1 MDKFC
6 VQGGQFWINDQ
17 PLLLQAGEIHYFR
30 TPVDQWEQRL
40 GLLKAAGFNALAT
53 YIPWL
58 WHQVDEGKS
67 DFDGHSHPM
76 RNLAGF
82 LDLAADMGMYII
94 ARPGPYIMAETINE
108 GIPPWVFA
116 NHPQCAYI
124 SQDGKAQNIASY
136 LHPDFKTCVS
146 HWYTEI
152 FSILTPRQITRG
164 GRIVLVQLD
173 NEMGM
178 IQWVRNSFDTNPN
191 TLERFAAYLR
201 QEYGSL
207 IGTRYPASDLVLF
220 LNNSLSHP
228 KGDNASLVVEDYR
241 NFYRSYLRE
250 YASFLLSE
258 ARVNGLEVPPVI
270 NVHGFMNGGKTF
282 PIGLSQLIEVMEM
295 ENVLSATDVYPGT
308 IGESNFHQLLMVNE
322 ITKALHN
329 PQQPLFSIE
338 FQAGGNPDFGN
349 GQTSFYDLHT
359 RLCLSS
365 GMRGINH
372 YLFSD
377 GENDPVLS
385 PVKRHEWGHPIRK
398 DGSLRRHY
406 YRYPKLSRVL
416 EAYGVDLTLAQ
427 PVVSTTIGFQLD
439 DFKTE
444 VNNESTLSATAMIT
458 HQREEVLFDM
468 IGRGLALTHRPF
480 NAIELSRSELDPI
493 ATPVV
498 WVMMD
503 KRCDVSTQQKLV
515 HYVRQG
521 GRLILIGRLCD
532 QDSMR
537 QPCTILQEALG
548 IQKVWNN
555 PPFTEGMIQAFGHAD
570 IPVSF
575 METYTGNFGEVI
587 ATSQKGAICGFIQP
601 VGEGKVLVFGATIP
615 ANTLQDLDLIH
626 QMGMKMNCE
635 PVFTLSDWADVRL
648 SRGEKGSFLFVNN
661 YQDDP
666 VETRVE
672 YQAKM
677 LFDGH
682 ALQIP
687 ARRGLILPL
696 DWQIRPGVTLI
707 YCTAEVISKVED
719 SASLTLHTEP
729 AEYWAELSLTGFRCE
744 GAETIKEENNLRLVR
759 IHGTDGFIVLQK
771 E

>member
-1 MDKFC
+1 MDEFR

-58 WHQVDEGKS
+58 WHQVEEGKS
-67 DFDGHSHPM
+67 DLDGHTHPM

-82 LDLAADMGMYII
+82 LDLAAEMGMYII

-116 NHPQCAYI
+116 KYPQCAYI

-136 LHPDFKTCVS
+136 LQPDFKTCAAR
-146 HWYTEI
+146 WYKEI
-152 FSILTPRQITRG
+152 FSILAPRQITRG

-178 IQWVRNSFDTNPN
+178 IQWVRNSFDINPD
-191 TLERFAAYLR
+191 TLERYAAYVH
-201 QEYGSL
+201 QVYGSR
-207 IGTRYPASDLVLF
+207 ITERYPASDLVQF
-220 LNNSLSHP
+220 LKESLIHP
-228 KGDNASLVVEDYR
+228 TGEAASLVVEDYR
-241 NFYRSYLRE
+241 SFYRSYLRE
-250 YASFLLSE
+250 YASFLLNE
-258 ARVNGLEVPPVI
+258 ARADGLEVPPVI

-282 PIGLSQLIEVMEM
+282 PIGLSQLIEVMDLRD
-295 ENVLSATDVYPGT
+295 VLSATDVYPGT
-308 IGESNFHQLLMVNE
+308 IGEANFHQLLMVNE

-338 FQAGGNPDFGN
+338 FQAGGNLDFGN

-385 PVKRHEWGHPIRK
+385 PVKRHDWGHPIRK

-406 YRYPKLSRVL
+406 YRYPRLSRVL
-416 EAYGVDLTLAQ
+416 AAYGADLTLAQ
-427 PVVSTTIGFQLD
+427 PVVSTTVGFQLD

-444 VNNESTLSATAMIT
+444 VGNESTRSATALII

-468 IGRGLALTHRPF
+468 LGRGLALTHRPF
-480 NAIELSRSELDPI
+480 DAIELSRSELDPGT
-493 ATPVV
+493 TPVL
-498 WVMMD
+498 WIMMD
-503 KRCDVSTQQKLV
+503 KRCEPSVQQKLV
-515 HYVRQG
+515 DYVAQG
-521 GRLILIGRLCD
+521 GRLILIGRMCD
-532 QDSMR
+532 QDSMK
-537 QPCTILQEALG
+537 QPCTILQKALG
-548 IQKVWNN
+548 IQDVWSS

-570 IPVSF
+570 VPVSF
-575 METYTGNFGEVI
+575 METYTGGFEEVI
-587 ATSQKGAICGFIQP
+587 AASQDGAICGFIQAI
-601 VGEGKVLVFGATIP
+601 GKGRVLVFGATIP
-615 ANTLQDLDLIH
+615 ANTLEDLDLIH
-626 QMGMKMNCE
+626 QMGLIMNCL
-635 PVFTLSDWADVRL
+635 PLFTLSDWTDVRL
-648 SRGEKGSFLFVNN
+648 SRGDKGSFLYANN

-666 VETRVE
+666 VETSVE
-672 YQAKM
+672 YQTEM
-677 LFDGH
+677 LFDGK
-682 ALQIP
+682 ALLIP

-696 DWQIRPGVTLI
+696 DWQIRPGITLI
-707 YCTAEVISKVED
+707 YCTAEITAKMEEPT
-719 SASLTLHTEP
+719 SLLLQTEP
-729 AEYWAELSLTGFRCE
+729 AEFWAELALTGFRCE
-744 GAETIKEENNLRLVR
+744 GAETIREEASRSFVR
-759 IHGTDGFIVLQK
+759 IHGTDGTLLLQK